1 MSRRLLIAGNWK
13 LNRGPGAA
21 TELANALKRELAGTT
36 AVDLA
41 VAPPFVAIPEVAQ
54 KLQHSGI
61 AVGAQNVYWETS
73 GAFTGE
79 ISGEMLR
86 DAGCTFVLIGH
97 SERRQLFGE
106 TNSTANRRLHAALS
120 AGLEPMLCVGE
131 TLAERDADQA
141 QSIVWSQLEGGLAG
155 VDSAALE
162 RITLAYEPVWAIG
175 TGRVAT
181 PAQAQDM
188 HASIRTWVSERFGA
202 GCGRATRILYGGSV
216 KPANTAGLLSQKDID
231 GALVGGAA
239 LNAES
244 FGGIAKAAIALGR

>member
-1 MSRRLLIAGNWK
+1 MMSRRLLIAGNWK

-21 TELANALKRELAGTT
+21 TELANGLKRALAGTT

-41 VAPPFVAIPEVAQ
+41 VAPPFIAIPEVVQ

-61 AVGAQNVYWETS
+61 EVGAQNLYWETS

-86 DAGCTFVLIGH
+86 EAGCTFVLVGH
-97 SERRQLFGE
+97 SERRQLFGD
-106 TNSTANRRLHAALS
+106 TNATVNRRLHAALS
-120 AGLEPMLCVGE
+120 AGLSPMLCIGE
-131 TLAERDADQA
+131 TLAERDAGQA

-155 VDSAALE
+155 VDNSALE

-181 PAQAQDM
+181 PAQAQEM
-188 HASIRTWVSERFGA
+188 HAAIRTWLLERFGA
-202 GCGRATRILYGGSV
+202 GAARTQRVLYGGSV
-216 KPANTAGLLSQKDID
+216 KPANAAGLLSQEDID

-244 FGGIAKAAIALGR
+244 FTGIVEAAANLS